1 MRGKEQTKA
10 EAFLL
15 SVPGKSEVEY
25 PMRRLIL
32 FDIDCTLL
40 KAGGAGRR
48 AMRKALAEHL
58 GDGEYIDR
66 VKYDGKTDPLIV
78 RESHEASLTKEP
90 LSQELQERILSA
102 YLLYLEE
109 NLRSETGA
117 TLMPGILPL
126 LESLR
131 REREVTL
138 GLLTGNM
145 ERGGRLKLGLF
156 HLNGFFPF
164 GAFGSDH
171 WNRNLLLPIAWE
183 RAERS
188 TGHSFSPRETVIV
201 GDSIHDVACVKP
213 YGAKVLAV
221 ATGSTPSGA
230 LLAGD
235 PDGLMES
242 LEMTDKAVEVLLT
255 L

>member
-1 MRGKEQTKA
+1 
-10 EAFLL
+10 
-15 SVPGKSEVEY
+15 
-25 PMRRLIL
+25 MRRLIL

-188 TGHSFSPRETVIV
+188 TGAIV
-201 GDSIHDVACVKP
+201 SSWRLR
-213 YGAKVLAV
+213 LARLRRP
-221 ATGSTPSGA
+221 STRSA
-230 LLAGD
+230 IVRAAARIR
-235 PDGLMES
+235 S
-242 LEMTDKAVEVLLT
+242 R
-255 L
+255 